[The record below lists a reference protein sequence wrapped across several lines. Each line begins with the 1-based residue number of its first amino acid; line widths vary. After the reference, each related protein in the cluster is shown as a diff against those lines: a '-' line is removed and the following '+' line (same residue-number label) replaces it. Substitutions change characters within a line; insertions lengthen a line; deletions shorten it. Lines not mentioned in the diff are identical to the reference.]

1 MTKLSKVDI
10 AIAVLQDYLNK
21 SCSENWRLRQS
32 ALDVLKDAL
41 KVETVIIPS
50 L

>member
-1 MTKLSKVDI
+1 MTELSKVDI

-32 ALDVLKDAL
+32 ALDVLKAAL
-41 KVETVIIPS
+41 NVETVIIPS
-50 L
+50 S